1 MRTYLREAYLLPLTV
16 CAPVILVLIAM
27 KRWFVPHGYGQLA
40 VHLAVAGTVYAV
52 ALFWA
57 FSSKRA
63 MQVGQLHSPGM
74 ALESPQPMIETHSHE
89 I

>member
-1 MRTYLREAYLLPLTV
+1 LLPLTV

-27 KRWFVPHGYGQLA
+27 KRWFVPHSYGQLA
-40 VHLAVAGTVYAV
+40 VHLAVAGTVYGLAM
-52 ALFWA
+52 LWA

-63 MQVGQLHSPGM
+63 MKLGPLQSPVM
-74 ALESPQPMIETHSHE
+74 AFESPQPIIETHSHE